1 MRYQPDRRW
10 STGHLLVLLVL
21 LALALWPVSAVAQTQ
36 RLIAANKASAAED
49 EKATKTDKV
58 KEEKKKDTAKPAPT
72 PPPATTGLKDNLNL
86 LIDVGAQG
94 RHVTGERPSKFEE
107 YKDVRPGFWLRR
119 FRLASN
125 PAGSPNF
132 FRLMGRGV
140 SERDQEYL
148 FDGGQYGRFR
158 TTVQW
163 NELQHLFARGART
176 PYTIHGGVLTVP
188 DSIKATLQPLLD
200 AKSVTLPAVAA
211 GIFRNAPLTT
221 VRQTR
226 QTLSI
231 DQTFHVTPNWSVRA
245 RFLDYR
251 RTGTRPLGTGS
262 YERVPTP
269 NAEIGITTTIGDG
282 FRVLN
287 LELPQPI
294 DNRTDQITFG
304 TSYVR
309 RHWGVNFDYTYSQFK
324 NHIESLTFDNPF
336 RLTDKQATSGGNFN
350 RQEFARGI
358 IALEPS
364 NKSHSFLIS
373 AFVDLPGHS
382 RLAGALG
389 WSFWRQNEQFL
400 PFTLNTAITA
410 ANLPAGVT
418 PTSLS
423 ALPRQSL
430 EGEVDIFTADQVF
443 ASRPTKNFSFNLR
456 YRSYDYNNE
465 TPDILFPGYA
475 AFGES
480 FWRTSIVG
488 SFGTELIE
496 NKPVSF
502 HRQNFIA
509 EGTYEFAKW
518 LKWQVNYEWEGW
530 DREHRQVA
538 RSNENS
544 IGTLITYRPNNKFDG
559 KLSYRYSDR
568 TPRAY
573 DPGVLEFRQLR
584 LFDQAQRIR
593 HNANVQWQYAVT
605 PKVGLSGTFSYLH
618 DKYDE
623 NFFGLVRFLQGQ
635 GSIDLLYT
643 HNDKTVFYANYSH
656 ERYSSL
662 LQSITKTGAPFQQIN
677 PAAPCFTPNCF
688 LNRWNRE
695 DRNRNHSFGIGVT
708 TYLAKDKLFL
718 DANYALSLSN
728 DRITT
733 ANTSAVVAAAALNAT
748 AFPWPDAT
756 SNYHELSVDT
766 NYQLKDNLA
775 LGFRYIFEP
784 YRLDD
789 FQWNGLNAY
798 PFERLT
804 PEQQFPTTRPLLLDS
819 RYSSHNAHVFSVY
832 LRFQKGKKTGTQ

>member
-1 MRYQPDRRW
+1 MKNQKAKRW
-10 STGHLLVLLVL
+10 SAGHVVMLLLFL
-21 LALALWPVSAVAQTQ
+21 LWPASLVAQEQ
-36 RLIAANKASAAED
+36 NLIATNNAS
-49 EKATKTDKV
+49 V
-58 KEEKKKDTAKPAPT
+58 GKEEKSKKLDPAKKEKSKEAPKPTAT
-72 PPPATTGLKDNLNL
+72 PSPVGSGLKDNLNM

-107 YKDVRPGFWLRR
+107 YKDVRPWFWLRR
-119 FRLASN
+119 FRVASN
-125 PAGSPNF
+125 PAGSPDF

-140 SERDQEYL
+140 SERDQEYF
-148 FDGGQYGRFR
+148 FDGGKYGRFR
-158 TTVQW
+158 TTVAW

-176 PYTIHGGVLTVP
+176 PYTEQAGGVLTVP

-200 AKSVTLPAVAA
+200 AKSPTMNTVAA
-211 GIFRNAPLTT
+211 GFFRNARLTT
-221 VRQTR
+221 VRLTR
-226 QTLSI
+226 QTLNI
-231 DQTFHVTPNWSVRA
+231 DQTVQLTPNWSVRA
-245 RFLDYR
+245 RFMDYR

-262 YERVPTP
+262 YERVATP
-269 NAEIGITTTIGDG
+269 NAEIGITTAIGDG
-282 FRVLN
+282 FRVMI
-287 LELPQPI
+287 LEMPEPL

-304 TSYVR
+304 TSYR
-309 RHWGVNFDYTYSQFK
+309 RQHWGVNFDYTFSQFR
-324 NHIESLTFDNPF
+324 NHIEAVTFDNPF
-336 RLTDKQATSGGNFN
+336 RVTDKQATGSGGVFN
-350 RQEFARGI
+350 RNEFARGLF
-358 IALEPS
+358 AQEPS
-364 NKSHSFLIS
+364 NESHSLLIS
-373 AFVDLPGHS
+373 AFVDLPAHS

-389 WSFWRQNEQFL
+389 WSFWRQDARFL
-400 PFTLNTAITA
+400 PFTLNSAITA

-430 EGEVDIFTADQVF
+430 EGEVNTFTADQVF
-443 ASRPTKNFSFNLR
+443 ASRPTERFSFNIR

-465 TPDILFPGYA
+465 TPEILLPGYA

-496 NKPVSF
+496 NRPVSF

-518 LKWQVNYEWEGW
+518 LKWQVEYEWEGW

-544 IGTLITYRPNNKFDG
+544 IGTRITYKPNNKFDS
-559 KLSYRYSDR
+559 KLIYRYSDR
-568 TPRAY
+568 SPRAY
-573 DPGVLEFRQLR
+573 NPGVLEFQQLR
-584 LFDQAQRIR
+584 LYDQADRSR
-593 HNANVQWQYAVT
+593 HNASAQWQYAVT
-605 PKVGLSGTFSYLH
+605 PKLGLSGTFSYLR
-618 DKYDE
+618 DNYDR
-623 NFFGLVRFLQGQ
+623 NFFGLVRYVQGQ

-643 HNDKTVFYANYSH
+643 HNEKTVFYTNYSY

-662 LQSITKTGAPFQQIN
+662 LQSITKTGAPFQQVN

-695 DRNRNHSFGIGVT
+695 DRNRNHSFGLGVT
-708 TYLAKDKLFL
+708 TYLAKDRLFF
-718 DANYALSLSN
+718 DASYALSLSN

-733 ANTSAVVAAAALNAT
+733 VNPSAFVASAFLNAT
-748 AFPWPDAT
+748 AFPWPDVK
-756 SNYHELSVDT
+756 SNYHELNVDT
-766 NYQLKDNLA
+766 NYQVSDNVA

-789 FQWNGLNAY
+789 FQWNGLNPY
-798 PFERLT
+798 PFDSLP
-804 PEQQFPTTRPLLLDS
+804 PEQQFPTSRPLFLDS

-832 LRFQKGKKTGTQ
+832 LRFQKGKQTGAP